1 MRVGNVDQLVVVFE
15 IEVVVRGDVGVE
27 IGLGAVDRYLA
38 QETRIGELIE
48 RVVDGRQ
55 RHRNLGERGF
65 LVQHFRGQMAGALAE
80 QQPAQRHALAG
91 RPKTGGLQHFVYVVA
106 WTTGQSRLVS
116 GGPGGRIDTVVVQ
129 GGGLVV

>member
-1 MRVGNVDQLVVVFE
+1 MRVGNINQLVVILE

-27 IGLGAVDRYLA
+27 IGLCAVDRDLA

-55 RHRNLGERGF
+55 RHRNLGQRRF

-80 QQPAQRHALAG
+80 Q
-91 RPKTGGLQHFVYVVA
+91 
-106 WTTGQSRLVS
+106 
-116 GGPGGRIDTVVVQ
+116 
-129 GGGLVV
+129 